1 MFQAPLPFPYRE
13 HSASTPLQAY
23 AYAGLSASCPQL
35 AVWSQPSATEEPGRE
50 GWAYMF
56 TVKHN

>member
-1 MFQAPLPFPYRE
+1 MFQAPLSFPYGE
-13 HSASTPLQAY
+13 HSGSTPLQ

-35 AVWSQPSATEEPGRE
+35 AVWSQPSAIEEPGRE

>member
-1 MFQAPLPFPYRE
+1 MFRASLPFPYRE
-13 HSASTPLQAY
+13 HSGSTPLQAY